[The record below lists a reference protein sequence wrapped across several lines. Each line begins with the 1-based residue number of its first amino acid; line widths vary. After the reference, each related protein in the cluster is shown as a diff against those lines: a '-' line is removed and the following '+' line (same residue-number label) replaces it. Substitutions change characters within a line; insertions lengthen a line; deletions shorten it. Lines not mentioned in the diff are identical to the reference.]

1 MSLNAHLAT
10 GCTTICRA
18 WALERAGGEVLG
30 FTDHDRDL
38 GFDGMVFRAD
48 AGLSARALEQVT
60 GLAVDNSEAV
70 GALRDAGLRE
80 EDILAGRYDGAG
92 LRIWEV
98 NWADVAQRRLIFRGS
113 LGEITRA
120 GGAFRAELRG
130 LSEPLGQPGG
140 RVYHAA
146 CSAVLG
152 DHACRFDL
160 ETPGYF
166 AEISLASVQEGVEIA
181 FDPIEAVAPGWFASG
196 RVRVLS
202 GAAEGLVGYVRDD
215 RMRDG
220 LRVLTLWDS
229 LRAPLVPGDLVRLT
243 VGCDKQAA
251 TCRLRFDNMLNF
263 QGFPHIPGEDWMTAY
278 PKAGKAHSGGP
289 LRLPLP
295 PAPEAGG
302 NPGLP
307 LPPFP
312 LLP

>member
-1 MSLNAHLAT
+1 VSLSAHLAT
-10 GCTTICRA
+10 GATTICRA

-38 GFDGMVFRAD
+38 GFDGVVFRAE
-48 AGLSARALEQVT
+48 AGLTARALEQVT

-120 GGAFRAELRG
+120 GDAFRAELRG

-140 RVYHAA
+140 RIYHAA

-152 DHACRFDL
+152 DHACRVDL
-160 ETPGYF
+160 GAPGYF
-166 AEISLASVQEGVEIA
+166 AEVPVVFAGEGVEIGFA
-181 FDPIEAVAPGWFASG
+181 PVETVGPGWLASG
-196 RVRVLS
+196 RLLVLS
-202 GAAEGLVGYVRDD
+202 GAAEGLVGHIRDD

-220 LRVLTLWDS
+220 VRVLTLWDS
-229 LRAPLVPGDLVRLT
+229 LRAPLVPGDMVRLE
-243 VGCDKQAA
+243 VGCDRQAA
-251 TCRLRFDNMLNF
+251 TCRLKFDNMLNF
-263 QGFPHIPGEDWMTAY
+263 QGFPHIPGEDWMSAY
-278 PKAGKAHSGGP
+278 PKAGAPNSGGA
-289 LRLPLP
+289 RR
-295 PAPEAGG
+295 GSG
-302 NPGLP
+302 
-307 LPPFP
+307 
-312 LLP
+312 